1 MAENAKKSWLDKL
14 MEKFTGG
21 EKGQFIKFKKEFIKS
36 LESENALCTRNIGT
50 LKFNFENDVEEIKT
64 RIEEAIEVVEEA
76 YLNVNIDRIK
86 EIDDRKEFMKEF
98 KLNIARKLVV
108 KDELEKS
115 LKNVT
120 ETYEEKVKEQEAII
134 EVNKTHIAKL
144 K

>member
-1 MAENAKKSWLDKL
+1 MAENAKKSWLEKAMD
-14 MEKFTGG
+14 KFTGG
-21 EKGQFIKFKKEFIKS
+21 EEGQFKKFRKEFIKS

-50 LKFNFENDVEEIKT
+50 LKFNFENDIEEIKT
-64 RIEEAIEVVEEA
+64 RIEEAVEVIEES
-76 YLNVNIDRIK
+76 YLNVNISKIK

-98 KLNIARKLVV
+98 KLNIARKLAV

-120 ETYEEKVKEQEAII
+120 ETYEKKVKEQEAII
-134 EVNKTHIAKL
+134 EVNKFHMEKL